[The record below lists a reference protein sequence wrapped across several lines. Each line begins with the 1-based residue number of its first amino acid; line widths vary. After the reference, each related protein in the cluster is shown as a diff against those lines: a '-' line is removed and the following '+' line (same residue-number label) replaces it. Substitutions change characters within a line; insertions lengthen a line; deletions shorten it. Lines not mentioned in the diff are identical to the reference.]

1 MTEESCRL
9 PRPGERVSVL
19 CALRNAKMARSAH
32 AYLRGNT
39 IKFYEW
45 LGSLKSNRLPQG
57 PPIWICGDC
66 HIGNL
71 GPVANAEGEVQ
82 IQIRDLDQTVI
93 GSPAHDLI
101 RLGLSLA
108 ADARGSDLSGVTTAK
123 MLEQLIDSYARAL
136 DGRSADHQSKKKG
149 PESIRDLLRLAESRS
164 WKQLAKDR
172 IENTKPTIPLGKR
185 FWPISPQERREITNI
200 FQGEDM
206 RRLAALLRSRD
217 DDASINL
224 LDAAYWLKG
233 CSSLG
238 RLRFA
243 ILLGIE
249 DEPGKTTDYCLMDV
263 KEAVKA
269 AAPRDRKA
277 EIPRDNGQRIVE
289 GARHLSPHIGDRM
302 RATRFLDRSVFVRE
316 LRPQDMKPDIKRLAP
331 DEAVKLA
338 SFLAAVV
345 GAAHARQMDPST
357 RKAWRKE
364 CARNRSKR
372 LDTPSWLWCSVVEL
386 LVRHEGAYLEHCR
399 KYALDQPSL

>member
-1 MTEESCRL
+1 
-9 PRPGERVSVL
+9 
-19 CALRNAKMARSAH
+19 MARSAH
-32 AYLRGNT
+32 AYMRGNT

-45 LGSLKSNRLPQG
+45 LGSLKNNRLPQG
-57 PPIWICGDC
+57 PSVWICGDC
-66 HIGNL
+66 HVGNL

-123 MLEQLIDSYARAL
+123 MLEQLIESYARAL

-185 FWPISPQERREITNI
+185 FWPISPQERREIANT

-206 RRLAALLRSRD
+206 RRLACLLRSRD

-238 RLRFA
+238 RFRFA
-243 ILLGIE
+243 VLLGIE
-249 DEPGKTTDYCLMDV
+249 DKPGKTTDYCLMDI

-364 CARNRSKR
+364 CARNRSKN
-372 LDTPSWLWCSVVEL
+372 LDAPSWLWCSVVEL
-386 LVRHEGAYLEHCR
+386 LIRHEGAYLEHCR